1 MTPLMHQWLS
11 MVSMVV
17 FMYVGF
23 EVYKMTDDKLKQN
36 YYLPFCDAWK
46 VIKACQ
52 HVDETADSAE
62 HWQNFTKE
70 INIFAKKYPDSEY
83 MRNLIQ
89 LLIDTADIIA
99 KDNSAEGRI

>member
-1 MTPLMHQWLS
+1 
-11 MVSMVV
+11 
-17 FMYVGF
+17 
-23 EVYKMTDDKLKQN
+23 MTDDKLKQN

-70 INIFAKKYPDSEY
+70 INLFAKKYPDSEY